1 VIESVITA
9 GLPTCTY
16 LSNCGYRNMEFKTY
30 HRYMSFGV
38 TILSGN
44 IFHWSLHIGYDDV
57 LTVLNCIT
65 VLPLDCA
72 QIKWVPLFIEC
83 AA

>member
-1 VIESVITA
+1 
-9 GLPTCTY
+9 
-16 LSNCGYRNMEFKTY
+16 
-30 HRYMSFGV
+30 MSFGV